1 MKGFPAWFDGLSE
14 LISMNRNAS
23 IDIAK
28 AVAIGCVVVGHV
40 LEAGFL
46 RDGGGGIREGAYLG
60 IYLFHMPFFFLLSG
74 WLFKEPQPLIGFFSK
89 KFQHL
94 MLPYLAWLFVFNL
107 KALAGFGANLV
118 RGSLDPEK
126 WQFYLEL
133 FGSQLYG
140 GLEVHGSQMILWF
153 PTCLFF
159 TQQFANLLMLRL
171 PGIGMQVAI
180 VSVFYG
186 LGYGLQYLSP
196 AFHLPLAIDCVAG
209 ALPFF
214 FLGHWLR
221 KKPDLLPVQWAGPVF
236 VAVFLGVAI
245 CRLPLGYHMRM
256 GEYGVP
262 IVSTVAA
269 TGGFLLLLGACR
281 RLAVRVAVAR
291 CLKPI
296 GDASMTIM
304 YLHVAVMSQLS
315 SRGFVDPWLQAALA
329 VVLPLVIH
337 LVFSRVTAMQRVF
350 LGVGTSPRVAAS
362 QEG

>member
-1 MKGFPAWFDGLSE
+1 MK
-14 LISMNRNAS
+14 RNAS
-23 IDIAK
+23 VDIAK

-40 LEAGFL
+40 LEAGVL

-74 WLFKEPQPLIGFFSK
+74 WLFKEPQPVVGFFRK

-94 MLPYLAWLFVFNL
+94 MLPYLAWLFIFNL

-118 RGSLDPEK
+118 RGGLDPEK
-126 WQFYLEL
+126 WQFYFEL

-140 GLEVHGSQMILWF
+140 GLEVHGSQIILWF

-171 PGIGMQVAI
+171 PGIGMQVGL
-180 VSVFYG
+180 VSAFYG
-186 LGYGLQYLSP
+186 LCYGLQYLSP
-196 AFHLPLAIDCVAG
+196 VFHLPLAIDCVAG

-221 KKPDLLPVQWAGPVF
+221 KEPDMLPVRWAGPVF
-236 VAVFLGVAI
+236 VAVFLGIAI
-245 CRLPLGYHMRM
+245 WRLPLGYHMRM

-262 IVSTVAA
+262 IISTIAA
-269 TGGFLLLLGACR
+269 TGGFLLLLGVCR

-291 CLKPI
+291 CLKPV

-304 YLHVAVMSQLS
+304 YLHAVVMSLLS
-315 SRGFVDPWLQAALA
+315 SRGFDDPWLQVALALGLPLAIHAAL
-329 VVLPLVIH
+329 
-337 LVFSRVTAMQRVF
+337 SRVNATRRIF
-350 LGVGTSPRVAAS
+350 LGASTRPRVRSS
-362 QEG
+362 QEA